1 MENQMIYSSYGADD
15 NAITEPYFVDRDDD
29 DAYQDNIE
37 VVDGEYHVTNKVAVS
52 ASSPTC
58 VVLAV
63 DERLRDSVFRA
74 VDVPIDEDDH
84 RYNNNQAHAVEANAL
99 LRPTTRRLTL
109 SSDTDF
115 SSSSEDT
122 EELASSSSSSSDNSR
137 RQRTLGIRRT
147 ASSIFRPLSGT
158 KRHCV
163 FEGYSHNNDDEVDND
178 GDDSCIIPKMPSLC
192 RAHRV
197 GRSDDYAYE
206 DQDCDEDAGKI
217 SLSST
222 YSFASAFKRIC
233 RSSSSSISSSTSQ
246 TTATSIV
253 VMDESQSLEEED
265 VYQAGSKSTTTRIAA
280 SAFEHLQ
287 HPLSSMLVATISSSV
302 SSSIDEIVN

>member
-1 MENQMIYSSYGADD
+1 MIYSSYGADY

-29 DAYQDNIE
+29 AYQDNIE
-37 VVDGEYHVTNKVAVS
+37 EVDGEYNATKVAMA

-74 VDVPIDEDDH
+74 VDVPVDEDDH
-84 RYNNNQAHAVEANAL
+84 RYNQAHAVANVL
-99 LRPTTRRLTL
+99 LRPTTRRLTM

-122 EELASSSSSSSDNSR
+122 EELMSSSDGNDNSR

-158 KRHCV
+158 KRPCV
-163 FEGYSHNNDDEVDND
+163 LEGYSHNNDEEEDND
-178 GDDSCIIPKMPSLC
+178 DDVNGDDGCIIPKMPSLC

-197 GRSDDYAYE
+197 GQSDDYAYE

-233 RSSSSSISSSTSQ
+233 RSSSSSISSLTSQ
-246 TTATSIV
+246 TTAASIV
-253 VMDESQSLEEED
+253 VMDEAQSLEEED
-265 VYQAGSKSTTTRIAA
+265 VSRTRIAA
-280 SAFEHLQ
+280 SFEHLQ
-287 HPLSSMLVATISSSV
+287 HPLSSMLVATISSLV
-302 SSSIDEIVN
+302 SSSIDEIVI

>member
-1 MENQMIYSSYGADD
+1 MIYSSYGADD
-15 NAITEPYFVDRDDD
+15 DAITEPYFVDRDDD
-29 DAYQDNIE
+29 AYQDNIE
-37 VVDGEYHVTNKVAVS
+37 EVDGEYNVTKVAMA

-74 VDVPIDEDDH
+74 VDVPVDEDDH
-84 RYNNNQAHAVEANAL
+84 RYNQAHAVANVL
-99 LRPTTRRLTL
+99 LRPTTRRLTM

-122 EELASSSSSSSDNSR
+122 EELASSSDSNDNSR

-163 FEGYSHNNDDEVDND
+163 LEGYSHNNDEEVDND
-178 GDDSCIIPKMPSLC
+178 DDVNGDDSCIIPKMPSLC

-233 RSSSSSISSSTSQ
+233 RSSSSSISSTSQ
-246 TTATSIV
+246 TTAASIV
-253 VMDESQSLEEED
+253 VDEAQSLEEED
-265 VYQAGSKSTTTRIAA
+265 VSRTRIAA
-280 SAFEHLQ
+280 SFEHLQ
-287 HPLSSMLVATISSSV
+287 HPLSSMLVATISSLV
-302 SSSIDEIVN
+302 SSSIDEIVI